1 MLLHHIQ
8 TLLDF
13 IPFRLRD
20 DVGAFRKLHLAYR
33 HGTVGAVDDHIH
45 LGLIGI
51 IGTCVRQD
59 AGDAQFVLNLLQ
71 MSEAQPLESQAAPS
85 SAGVGCQQVHP
96 SPLVGILAVFQE
108 LEIKQGEAVGQLV
121 DVGHLA
127 DGLEFPDKA
136 TLLKSYEFP
145 RQAATVAQLGTFA
158 DLIACK
164 ARFFLLQSFH
174 NPDIIL

>member
-8 TLLDF
+8 TFLNLV
-13 IPFRLRD
+13 PFRLRD
-20 DVGAFRKLHLAYR
+20 DIGAFRKLHLAYR

-51 IGTCVRQD
+51 IGTGVRQD

-85 SAGVGCQQVHP
+85 GAGVGCQKVHP
-96 SPLVGILAVFQE
+96 CPLVGILPAFQE
-108 LEIKQGEAVGQLV
+108 LEIKQGEAVEQLV

-145 RQAATVAQLGTFA
+145 RQAATVALLGTFA

-164 ARFFLLQSFH
+164 ARFLLRKCLDNTH
-174 NPDIIL
+174 IIL